1 MKHFRRRELL
11 LSLKY
16 ATIEACFSVPML
28 NLTTGNLPFAL
39 GFAVEA
45 LHWGPGAIGFLAATP
60 HIANF
65 LQPPITYF
73 LQRRLSLY
81 RIMLFGFV
89 MNALP
94 WAFVA
99 TFPFWTRGRDLA
111 IAAIVLASS
120 AGNSVC
126 AVAWSASMSQ
136 LVPLEIRG
144 KYFGRRNM
152 TFGFWTLVVVLAA
165 GQFADW
171 RHNTMVAF
179 GLVYSLAAAM
189 RLIGMYFLTRMK
201 FPAAVTEKRED
212 VSTLAEFLLPL
223 RDVNYLWLVA
233 FIGMWGFFL
242 NLGLPFYT
250 VYLLEEL
257 PFSIGS
263 VTVLTTLS
271 SLGGLMAL
279 RTWGALSDRFG
290 NKPVLIACALLWSSN
305 AMAFWLLAGP
315 QRYLHLYLNY
325 FLTGFTTAGF
335 QLCQFNL
342 MIKLVPTEKK
352 SHYISVFLAVTSF
365 ITALGPLAG
374 GRLLTWLPH
383 RLGTFLGQPLTSYH
397 LLFVVSL
404 LFCML
409 SVNLLQG
416 LREPAE
422 RPLLDLVR
430 VMSNMREFNPVL
442 GLASLAQ
449 FMFTPRRITQMARR
463 SARTLRKQT
472 SAVSEVGEELMG
484 GGWRVLKQPFEKEDE
499 EKRPGEEK

>member
-1 MKHFRRRELL
+1 
-11 LSLKY
+11 
-16 ATIEACFSVPML
+16 
-28 NLTTGNLPFAL
+28 
-39 GFAVEA
+39 
-45 LHWGPGAIGFLAATP
+45 
-60 HIANF
+60 
-65 LQPPITYF
+65 
-73 LQRRLSLY
+73 
-81 RIMLFGFV
+81 
-89 MNALP
+89 
-94 WAFVA
+94 
-99 TFPFWTRGRDLA
+99 
-111 IAAIVLASS
+111 
-120 AGNSVC
+120 
-126 AVAWSASMSQ
+126 
-136 LVPLEIRG
+136 
-144 KYFGRRNM
+144 
-152 TFGFWTLVVVLAA
+152 
-165 GQFADW
+165 
-171 RHNTMVAF
+171 
-179 GLVYSLAAAM
+179 
-189 RLIGMYFLTRMK
+189 
-201 FPAAVTEKRED
+201 
-212 VSTLAEFLLPL
+212 
-223 RDVNYLWLVA
+223 
-233 FIGMWGFFL
+233 
-242 NLGLPFYT
+242 
-250 VYLLEEL
+250 
-257 PFSIGS
+257 
-263 VTVLTTLS
+263 
-271 SLGGLMAL
+271 
-279 RTWGALSDRFG
+279 LSDRFG

>member
-1 MKHFRRRELL
+1 MAMNFLRRRELL

-39 GFAVEA
+39 GFGVEA

-81 RIMLFGFV
+81 RIMLLTFV

-111 IAAIVLASS
+111 IAAVVLASS
-120 AGNSVC
+120 SANSVC

-152 TFGFWTLVVVLAA
+152 TFGFWTLLVVLVA
-165 GQFADW
+165 GQFVDYFHSSMA
-171 RHNTMVAF
+171 AF
-179 GLVYSLAAAM
+179 GVVFSLAAAM
-189 RLIGMYFLTRMK
+189 RLTGMYFLTRMK
-201 FPAAVTEKRED
+201 FPRAVTERRDEA
-212 VSTLAEFLLPL
+212 SSLADFLAPL
-223 RDVNYLWLVA
+223 RDRNYFWLLC

-257 PFSIGS
+257 PFTMSS
-263 VTVLTTLS
+263 VTVLITLS
-271 SLGGLMAL
+271 SLGGLVSL

-305 AMAFWLLAGP
+305 AMAFWLFAGP
-315 QRYLHLYLNY
+315 SRHLHLYLNY

-352 SHYISVFLAVTSF
+352 SHYISVFLAFTSF

-374 GRLLTWLPH
+374 GRLLVWLPH
-383 RLGTFLGQPLTSYH
+383 RMGSFLGQPLLSYH
-397 LLFVVSL
+397 VLFGISL
-404 LFCML
+404 LLCL
-409 SVNLLQG
+409 VSVNILQG

-422 RPLLDLVR
+422 RPLRDLVR

-442 GLASLAQ
+442 GMASLAQ
-449 FMFTPRRITQMARR
+449 FMFTPRGITQLARR
-463 SARTLRKQT
+463 SARLLRRQT

-484 GGWRVLKQPFEKEDE
+484 GGWRALKQPFEKEDDGS
-499 EKRPGEEK
+499 KD